1 MYSDPD
7 SDSVEVTLPKDEPV
21 TVDKGEGDG
30 GLGKLDDK
38 GDLDKKEDGDGDG
51 KDGGLGVIGDG
62 NKDGNNN
69 GNDNPTPV
77 EKYNPFGDIEAKL
90 NKKRKVVEEPR
101 KVDPAV

>member
-1 MYSDPD
+1 MDGPI
-7 SDSVEVTLPKDEPV
+7 

-51 KDGGLGVIGDG
+51 KDGGLGGIGDG
-62 NKDGNNN
+62 NGNINS
-69 GNDNPTPV
+69 NDNPAPV

>member
-1 MYSDPD
+1 M
-7 SDSVEVTLPKDEPV
+7 EKPV

-38 GDLDKKEDGDGDG
+38 GDLDNKEDGDGDG

-62 NKDGNNN
+62 NKDGNSNVMIHA
-69 GNDNPTPV
+69 PV

>member
-1 MYSDPD
+1 MD
-7 SDSVEVTLPKDEPV
+7 KPV
-21 TVDKGEGDG
+21 PVDDGKGDG

-38 GDLDKKEDGDGDG
+38 GDLDNKEDGDGDG